1 MAREEYSSI
10 KKKNWFFLLIKGCKL
25 LQNVENLQMKEKELF
40 HNFKFWFSVNIWV
53 YVSFIPIFFC
63 LSIWFPG
70 PFYTFGLVTSAF
82 FLIIYKSLIKHNPR
96 GRQLAVQKRCE
107 VPECQVDR

>member
-53 YVSFIPIFFC
+53 YVSFIPLF
-63 LSIWFPG
+63 LSL
-70 PFYTFGLVTSAF
+70 YLVSRAILYIRLSNLS
-82 FLIIYKSLIKHNPR
+82 FLSYYL
-96 GRQLAVQKRCE
+96 
-107 VPECQVDR
+107 